1 MIEGIWTGHTGGV
14 RSLSWSPSGDNIASG
29 SNDGTILIRKAG
41 SGDVE
46 VEPIE
51 SKQAWVLALAYS
63 PSGDRIASGG
73 SNKTL
78 CIWDSK
84 TGQLVVDPVEGLGTS
99 VTSIAWSL
107 DSTKLYA
114 ASDNFARVFDS
125 SGTQLHHLEQNFAVN
140 SVALSPKH
148 NLLVCVGCRGI
159 AQLWDTVSHQPLG
172 QSFQQHEMD
181 LCCASFSQDGRY
193 LVYGGYDRKISLWV
207 VKDIA
212 HEIAE
217 IQSSRPSLDG
227 DATNRH
233 AQSRDD
239 EIFEDVRDD
248 PYGNFFQSSYPSVP
262 SRPSVVPSVTPAFF
276 AHRFMSI
283 FTSSQQRQLPN
294 QPTSSKRR
302 LFARHTGSQPVIV
315 SAGRSSRRYWVAAP
329 VPVRTKAQVSQPPSQ
344 TAQLACVTHPQ
355 STPPSQPSKTEP
367 VTQDLQTTTTTTTTI
382 TTTRIRL

>member
-125 SGTQLHHLEQNFAVN
+125 SITWSRTLQSILSHFHQNTIY
-140 SVALSPKH
+140 S
-148 NLLVCVGCRGI
+148 
-159 AQLWDTVSHQPLG
+159 
-172 QSFQQHEMD
+172 
-181 LCCASFSQDGRY
+181 CA
-193 LVYGGYDRKISLWV
+193 
-207 VKDIA
+207 
-212 HEIAE
+212 
-217 IQSSRPSLDG
+217 
-227 DATNRH
+227 
-233 AQSRDD
+233 
-239 EIFEDVRDD
+239 
-248 PYGNFFQSSYPSVP
+248 
-262 SRPSVVPSVTPAFF
+262 
-276 AHRFMSI
+276 
-283 FTSSQQRQLPN
+283 
-294 QPTSSKRR
+294 
-302 LFARHTGSQPVIV
+302 
-315 SAGRSSRRYWVAAP
+315 WVAEALLSYGT
-329 VPVRTKAQVSQPPSQ
+329 RCLISH
-344 TAQLACVTHPQ
+344 LASHFNNMRWIFVVHRSLKMGGTWCMADMTV
-355 STPPSQPSKTEP
+355 KF
-367 VTQDLQTTTTTTTTI
+367 LCG
-382 TTTRIRL
+382 

>member
-78 CIWDSK
+78 TLCIWDSK

-107 DSTKLYA
+107 DNTKLYA

-172 QSFQQHEMD
+172 QSF
-181 LCCASFSQDGRY
+181 
-193 LVYGGYDRKISLWV
+193 
-207 VKDIA
+207 
-212 HEIAE
+212 
-217 IQSSRPSLDG
+217 
-227 DATNRH
+227 
-233 AQSRDD
+233 
-239 EIFEDVRDD
+239 
-248 PYGNFFQSSYPSVP
+248 
-262 SRPSVVPSVTPAFF
+262 
-276 AHRFMSI
+276 
-283 FTSSQQRQLPN
+283 
-294 QPTSSKRR
+294 
-302 LFARHTGSQPVIV
+302 
-315 SAGRSSRRYWVAAP
+315 
-329 VPVRTKAQVSQPPSQ
+329 
-344 TAQLACVTHPQ
+344 
-355 STPPSQPSKTEP
+355 
-367 VTQDLQTTTTTTTTI
+367 
-382 TTTRIRL
+382 